1 MNMLDSVSYNRLTKT
16 DFGKNRLTPAYHGV
30 PVINSKPEAFNWLQE
45 LVRGETSSPISTKF
59 EGAANNA
66 RYRGAAPYF
75 STNMGWADLYAQGK
89 NLQAGGLK
97 ETGPTLETFIA
108 PGAKEIDQSAFFSM
122 LKNSYPEL
130 KGVPNNILRSKMSEL
145 AAEFGYDILR
155 TDHSRGFLTALNKG
169 SLLVNKERL
178 PRNPN
183 NIPGLR
189 SGGTINN
196 DNTLANL
203 HQGEMVLTQP
213 LTQKLNDGINALSY
227 MLASPNNSMSSVSSG
242 QPAQQVASAPVSYY
256 NLTVQP
262 SPGMD
267 EDALANRVVRKLK
280 DHERRVGMARR

>member
-1 MNMLDSVSYNRLTKT
+1 MSL
-16 DFGKNRLTPAYHGV
+16 
-30 PVINSKPEAFNWLQE
+30 
-45 LVRGETSSPISTKF
+45 
-59 EGAANNA
+59 
-66 RYRGAAPYF
+66 
-75 STNMGWADLYAQGK
+75 GW
-89 NLQAGGLK
+89 
-97 ETGPTLETFIA
+97 TGTEYVTI
-108 PGAKEIDQSAFFSM
+108 
-122 LKNSYPEL
+122 
-130 KGVPNNILRSKMSEL
+130 
-145 AAEFGYDILR
+145 
-155 TDHSRGFLTALNKG
+155 
-169 SLLVNKERL
+169 RL
-178 PRNPN
+178 P

-227 MLASPNNSMSSVSSG
+227 MLARPNNSMSSVSSG